1 MEWKHGFKKIA
12 KVRSFK
18 FAWWLLLLNC
28 YIFIPQEIFLSNLV
42 FYAHEP
48 WERVHERVWKNI
60 RNISFCVFSWLSLCI
75 ACFPN
80 CISTFFV
87 TFFPLSLC
95 LALSFLDM
103 FLFLFFSFQV
113 YIHGGSLHVI
123 PMPHNTGEVSTFPL
137 FTPTVEE
144 AVAFVRNPNLNTR
157 ASQPIQDALSR
168 RLNRYLVHIFAWFS
182 QIFVSRS
189 HGILKKKKKGF
200 TCHGC
205 YGACKEK
212 NVQFCILM
220 SSASLHLLYLQHDC
234 SHWMEPLELLF
245 TAAEPRCKRT
255 HTMQTST
262 SQSLWQLFW
271 RRDHPWYLQLF
282 KLSTTEIQWNS
293 RWVH

>member
-103 FLFLFFSFQV
+103 FLFSFFPSRCTFMVGVYMWFPFHITQEKYQRSPCSLQLLKRLCPLFAIPTLTLAPHSLSKMLCPDVWTGIWCTFLP
-113 YIHGGSLHVI
+113 GSLRFLSAGH
-123 PMPHNTGEVSTFPL
+123 M
-137 FTPTVEE
+137 
-144 AVAFVRNPNLNTR
+144 
-157 ASQPIQDALSR
+157 AS
-168 RLNRYLVHIFAWFS
+168 
-182 QIFVSRS
+182 
-189 HGILKKKKKGF
+189 
-200 TCHGC
+200 
-205 YGACKEK
+205 
-212 NVQFCILM
+212 
-220 SSASLHLLYLQHDC
+220 
-234 SHWMEPLELLF
+234 
-245 TAAEPRCKRT
+245 
-255 HTMQTST
+255 
-262 SQSLWQLFW
+262 
-271 RRDHPWYLQLF
+271 
-282 KLSTTEIQWNS
+282 
-293 RWVH
+293 